1 LIGMKPLLGHTL
13 GGCGAIELS
22 VLWFCMR
29 EGFIPKTYGFEV
41 VDERAGIIPMLDE
54 SIAEPGVIL
63 LNHFGF
69 GGSGVVLV
77 VEMLRETVQ

>member
-1 LIGMKPLLGHTL
+1 
-13 GGCGAIELS
+13 
-22 VLWFCMR
+22 
-29 EGFIPKTYGFEV
+29 
-41 VDERAGIIPMLDE
+41 
-54 SIAEPGVIL
+54 VIL